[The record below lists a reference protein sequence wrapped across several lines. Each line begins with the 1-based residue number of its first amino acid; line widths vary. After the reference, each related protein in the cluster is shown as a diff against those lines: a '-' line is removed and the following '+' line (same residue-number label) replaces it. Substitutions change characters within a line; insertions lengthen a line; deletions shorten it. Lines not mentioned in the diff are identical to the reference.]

1 MMWHS
6 IEKTSTIKSVL
17 DFEKQ
22 ALTKNGFILN
32 AVPPR
37 YHTPYFA
44 ISGVVDTQQDI
55 MPTSGLKQWM

>member
-37 YHTPYFA
+37 YHTPYLP
-44 ISGVVDTQQDI
+44 ISGVVATPQDI
-55 MPTSGLKQWM
+55 MPISGLKQWM